1 MIIAENNHDICKESN
16 IVDDNLLIT
25 SPDFPNE
32 YPTSIDCTCSIIST
46 GYFKFDILWF
56 SLQDNDFLNIKNNN
70 NNKNLSGWLNPTNE
84 LILANKTANIRFKT
98 DDALSYKG
106 FWLKV
111 VPRKTC
117 KDDWQ
122 LVGDNCI
129 KVFSESL
136 DWRAANQKCQSMNGY
151 LVKIEDVISDSKL
164 TQYMKINC
172 TFSLFHSFKSFLN
185 LKSNRS

>member
-1 MIIAENNHDICKESN
+1 MII
-16 IVDDNLLIT
+16 
-25 SPDFPNE
+25 
-32 YPTSIDCTCSIIST
+32 
-46 GYFKFDILWF
+46 
-56 SLQDNDFLNIKNNN
+56 
-70 NNKNLSGWLNPTNE
+70 
-84 LILANKTANIRFKT
+84 ANKTANIRFKS

-111 VPRKTC
+111 VSRKAC

-122 LVGDNCI
+122 LVGDTCI

-151 LVKIEDVISDSKL
+151 LVKIEDVINDLKL

-172 TFSLFHSFKSFLN
+172 KFFYLSINYFNSNFFSF
-185 LKSNRS
+185 